1 MVLQYLLT
9 FAYVVICLVLLMS
22 ILLQQGKGG
31 DIASAFGGSGS
42 QTAFGAR
49 AGATLLTRITTV
61 TAVLFM
67 VGSIGLGILWQRG
80 GSSSVVSG
88 KAAPISAP
96 AKPAPAAPVK
106 K

>member
-1 MVLQYLLT
+1 MLQYLFSIL
-9 FAYVVICLVLLMS
+9 YVLICVVLLMV

-31 DIASAFGGSGS
+31 DIASAFGGSS
-42 QTAFGAR
+42 RQTAFGAR

-67 VGSIGLGILWQRG
+67 LGAVGLGILSQRG
-80 GSSSVVSG
+80 GGSSVMSG
-88 KAAPISAP
+88 KAPASAP
-96 AKPAPAAPVK
+96 AVPAK